1 MSCGVL
7 FLVFSGSA
15 SASTLNGVATIASS
29 TDSTPLT
36 SGGSTTQFTVTLPP
50 NAACSGDT
58 ASDSYH
64 VYSYMV
70 QPTVSLSTVTFT
82 NSPSAG
88 YGLLDA
94 SGTYFGPAN
103 TAITTGQI
111 IDIPSDF
118 EWEPLAAS
126 VGVPALLYTGG
137 TSGVW
142 DVGIACAN
150 TSGTLTDN
158 WNTEVTFTAS
168 TTDPNKFVW
177 SDSDASA
184 NTTPPAS
191 STTTTTAAGSTA
203 TTTAAGGA
211 TTTTTA
217 NPSSAG
223 TGGTS
228 GASGDPG
235 STGSSGSTGSGS
247 TGALAFT
254 GMPASAIKMVGV
266 GLLGIGFGLML
277 LGAGD
282 RRRVPRAMRRAA
294 Q

>member
-1 MSCGVL
+1 MVKPSVNL
-7 FLVFSGSA
+7 
-15 SASTLNGVATIASS
+15 SS
-29 TDSTPLT
+29 
-36 SGGSTTQFTVTLPP
+36 
-50 NAACSGDT
+50 
-58 ASDSYH
+58 
-64 VYSYMV
+64 
-70 QPTVSLSTVTFT
+70 VTFT
-82 NSPSAG
+82 TSPSSG
-88 YGLLDA
+88 YGLLDT
-94 SGTYFGPAN
+94 SGTYYGSAN

-137 TSGVW
+137 TSGAW

-168 TTDPNKFVW
+168 TSDPNGFVW
-177 SDSDASA
+177 ADTASSA
-184 NTTPPAS
+184 STTPTPS
-191 STTTTTAAGSTA
+191 STTSTTAAGSTA

-211 TTTTTA
+211 TTTTTT

-223 TGGTS
+223 AGGASGTS
-228 GASGDPG
+228 GGSG
-235 STGSSGSTGSGS
+235 STGSSGSSGSGS
-247 TGALAFT
+247 AGALAFT
-254 GMPASAIKMVGV
+254 GMPASTIKMVGV

-282 RRRVPRAMRRAA
+282 RRKVPRAMGRAA